1 MLSRGR
7 LSPLLNAQGCSVE
20 AGEGAQGCSGRS
32 RRGALP
38 CRRGGCWLLSIRRV
52 SGLSAICRLSCIGGL
67 GGSNRSSGGVVST
80 SAVPL
85 DRLTVCLGGSWSR
98 ISSGRL
104 SIRSCIGG
112 LPVGCS
118 GLRLGVAD
126 ISGLSIG
133 SITLLP
139 ICLGSL
145 CISLSGLGGVST
157 VALLGCSLAV
167 CTIIR
172 GRPFLS
178 FLLVLSTSVSLS
190 LVLYGSKSLISVLTI
205 FFICLLKQGK
215 QKQK

>member
-1 MLSRGR
+1 M
-7 LSPLLNAQGCSVE
+7 
-20 AGEGAQGCSGRS
+20 
-32 RRGALP
+32 
-38 CRRGGCWLLSIRRV
+38 

-126 ISGLSIG
+126 ISALSIG

-178 FLLVLSTSVSLS
+178 FLLVLSDFLVSSCDL
-190 LVLYGSKSLISVLTI
+190 
-205 FFICLLKQGK
+205 FFFLCLEKFL
-215 QKQK
+215 